1 MADKFGDLT
10 KRTVAGLIGKDASE
24 YKFGDITRKAFTNF
38 TGKDL
43 DEYEFGDLTRTA
55 LSAADGALADVRDR
69 YFDDLPAA
77 LWKRLFV
84 GLSQGQRDD
93 CIYCPVCGGRDPR
106 VLVHRESAAQLDDS
120 GCLVSAQLRPIP
132 HAQACISLMLFG
144 PHPI

>member
-1 MADKFGDLT
+1 VADKFGDLI
-10 KRTVAGLIGKDASE
+10 KRTVAGLTGKDASD

-43 DEYEFGDLTRTA
+43 EEYEFGDLTRTA

-93 CIYCPVCGGRDPR
+93 LIVSIVQY
-106 VLVHRESAAQLDDS
+106 AAVAILAYSFIANLQL
-120 GCLVSAQLRPIP
+120 
-132 HAQACISLMLFG
+132 SLT
-144 PHPI
+144 IAAAW

>member
-10 KRTVAGLIGKDASE
+10 TRTVAGLTGKDASD

-43 DEYEFGDLTRTA
+43 EEYEFGDLTRTA

-93 CIYCPVCGGRDPR
+93 LIVSIVQY
-106 VLVHRESAAQLDDS
+106 AAVAILAYSFIANLQL
-120 GCLVSAQLRPIP
+120 
-132 HAQACISLMLFG
+132 SLT
-144 PHPI
+144 IAAAW

>member
-93 CIYCPVCGGRDPR
+93 LIVSIVQY
-106 VLVHRESAAQLDDS
+106 AAVATLAYSFIANLQL
-120 GCLVSAQLRPIP
+120 
-132 HAQACISLMLFG
+132 SLT
-144 PHPI
+144 IAAAW

>member
-10 KRTVAGLIGKDASE
+10 KRTVAGLIGKDESE

-93 CIYCPVCGGRDPR
+93 LIVSIVQY
-106 VLVHRESAAQLDDS
+106 AAVAILAYSFIANLQL
-120 GCLVSAQLRPIP
+120 
-132 HAQACISLMLFG
+132 SLT
-144 PHPI
+144 IAAAW

>member
-93 CIYCPVCGGRDPR
+93 LSVSIVQY
-106 VLVHRESAAQLDDS
+106 AAVAILAYSFIANLQL
-120 GCLVSAQLRPIP
+120 
-132 HAQACISLMLFG
+132 SLT
-144 PHPI
+144 IAAAW

>member
-10 KRTVAGLIGKDASE
+10 KRTVAGLTGKDASD

-43 DEYEFGDLTRTA
+43 EEYEFGDLTRTA

-93 CIYCPVCGGRDPR
+93 LIVSIVQD
-106 VLVHRESAAQLDDS
+106 AAVATLAYSFIANLQL
-120 GCLVSAQLRPIP
+120 
-132 HAQACISLMLFG
+132 SLT
-144 PHPI
+144 IAAAW